1 MSAVISYAVLLT
13 MGIVIIITAC
23 QMEMNLIS
31 LKINSRKH
39 VFLYENS
46 KVFEIASVSC
56 QAMIQNFGIN
66 SYPNG

>member
-1 MSAVISYAVLLT
+1 
-13 MGIVIIITAC
+13 
-23 QMEMNLIS
+23 MEMNLIS

-39 VFLYENS
+39 VFLYEKS
-46 KVFEIASVSC
+46 KAFEIASVSC